1 MAKKPSAS
9 LGVHPGIWLRNE
21 IVKRKKLSI
30 SELADH
36 FGVSRQAM
44 SSVLN
49 GHVTLS
55 ADMAIRFEKALGL
68 KAEKLCRMQAEHDL
82 ATARRHERRIKVKR
96 FEPQ

>member
-1 MAKKPSAS
+1 MAKKPSPS
-9 LGVHPGIWLRNE
+9 LSVHPGIWLRDE
-21 IVKRKKLSI
+21 VVKRKNLGV

-49 GHVTLS
+49 GHVALS

-82 ATARRHERRIKVKR
+82 ATAKRHVRRIKVKK
-96 FEPQ
+96 FEKV